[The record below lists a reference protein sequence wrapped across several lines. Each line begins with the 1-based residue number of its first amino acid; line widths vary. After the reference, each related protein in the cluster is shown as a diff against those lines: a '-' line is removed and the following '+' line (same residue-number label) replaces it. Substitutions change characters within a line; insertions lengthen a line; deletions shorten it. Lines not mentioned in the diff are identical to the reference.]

1 MEITQEHLKADLMQ
15 SSEEFRQLVAQ
26 HAEYKKRVLELEG
39 KSHPTPEEMLEEARL
54 KKLKLQLKDQITDML
69 NRYQAEHQVV

>member
-26 HAEYKKRVLELEG
+26 HAEYKKRVLELEE
-39 KSHPTPEEMLEEARL
+39 KSHPTTEEMLEEARL
-54 KKLKLQLKDQITDML
+54 KKLKLQLKDQITEML
-69 NRYQAEHQVV
+69 NRYHGEHQVV